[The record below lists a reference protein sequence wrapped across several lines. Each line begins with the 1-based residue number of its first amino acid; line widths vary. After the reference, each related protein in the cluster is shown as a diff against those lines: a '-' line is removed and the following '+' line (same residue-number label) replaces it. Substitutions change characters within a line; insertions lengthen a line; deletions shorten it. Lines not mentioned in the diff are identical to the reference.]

1 MEDPYIDPLEIYFS
15 RIFDVFS
22 VKPVVGKKF

>member
-15 RIFDVFS
+15 RISDVSS
-22 VKPVVGKKF
+22 VKPVVRKKF